1 MADKREVEH
10 WLDIEGCLK
19 YKEAIKLSTEDSKN
33 DPETEP
39 YKSKYGSREILLEL
53 KKKLDS
59 FEAVGDYLN
68 TDTSDIGTRLKALQ
82 SVIEYDL
89 ALNYIE
95 TEEKSTG
102 ERYLNGLKDKL
113 EDLRMETEFCC
124 VLIKCY
130 QQLGMLWN
138 GRGEFEKSLH
148 FFNDAEKLCEDYKK
162 SFETSPLRPE
172 E

>member
-10 WLDIEGCLK
+10 WLDVEGYLK
-19 YKEAIKLSTEDSKN
+19 YKEATKLSTEDSKN

-39 YKSKYGSREILLEL
+39 YKSKYESREILLEL

-59 FEAVGDYLN
+59 FEAVGD
-68 TDTSDIGTRLKALQ
+68 DTLDSENDIGTRLKALQ
-82 SVIEYDL
+82 SVVEYDL

-113 EDLRMETEFCC
+113 KDFRMETEFCS

-138 GRGEFEKSLH
+138 GRGEFEKGLH
-148 FFNDAEKLCEDYKK
+148 FFNDAEKLCEDYKMD
-162 SFETSPLRPE
+162 FETSPIRPE

>member
-10 WLDIEGCLK
+10 WLDVEGCSK
-19 YKEAIKLSTEDSKN
+19 YKEAIKLSIEDSKN

-39 YKSKYGSREILLEL
+39 YKSKYDSREILLEL

-59 FEAVGDYLN
+59 FQAVGDEN
-68 TDTSDIGTRLKALQ
+68 TDADIGTRLKALQ

-130 QQLGMLWN
+130 QHLGMLWN
-138 GRGEFEKSLH
+138 GRGELEKSLH
-148 FFNDAEKLCEDYKK
+148 FFNNSEKLCEDYKK
-162 SFETSPLRPE
+162 SFETPPLRTE